1 MSCTQ
6 ARRSVS
12 ENLKVTEST
21 ACLRSRNMLS
31 MTELSGVVN
40 AHVRVCVCVCVHAYK
55 LVTREQSTEE
65 SRGQMLNG
73 HVSI

>member
-1 MSCTQ
+1 
-6 ARRSVS
+6 
-12 ENLKVTEST
+12 
-21 ACLRSRNMLS
+21 MLS

-65 SRGQMLNG
+65 SRGQVLNG